1 MRLRYSKVTNM
12 DSKDFMH
19 LIKFRDKEAKK
30 MAQAAYTAKQRESRP
45 RAKQNII
52 NPKLKGI

>member
-1 MRLRYSKVTNM
+1 M
-12 DSKDFMH
+12 DSKDFKKH
-19 LIKFRDKEAKK
+19 INEKLKEHFSKSQSK
-30 MAQAAYTAKQRESRP
+30 YHSKQRESRP